1 MIQVLRISLK
11 IFVFQFYKANMGFFF
26 FWFIFFFGIVSPNSL
41 ITYHLALIQA
51 QVDSTLI
58 LLGAIFCWALYDIM
72 CIRFFERIIIKY
84 RDSFLHVLQVV
95 PSSKLNMLIGIFHT
109 LVFLP
114 CLIYAV
120 IVAIIAGNQAKTD
133 VVIIIGTFLIFITVA
148 GTWLLKMNLAKR
160 TASKMF
166 LLAGLLG
173 NGRRT
178 IHYIFYLLQFILRQ
192 RKVTIL
198 VLKIASFFL
207 FFIVFIR
214 LGDGFDKFSFTNV
227 LLLIVYLHAVL
238 VYHAHKF
245 IEEQVRFLRNL
256 PISFAGR
263 IIVFL
268 VPVCVIFI
276 PELLFMLVN
285 GLPML
290 TSPEIIVYYLLL
302 VSQLLLYLSV
312 LYTASYKLGDYI
324 KVLFVVGFGLVFLC
338 RGINLYWVILLQ
350 FVAAFI
356 IFRIRYYKYEH
367 VVFIT

>member
-1 MIQVLRISLK
+1 MTQLLRVSLK

-26 FWFIFFFGIVSPNSL
+26 FWFIFFFGIVSPHSL
-41 ITYHLALIQA
+41 ISYHLALIQA

-58 LLGAIFCWALYDIM
+58 LIGAIFCWTLYDIM

-95 PSSKLNMLIGIFHT
+95 PSAKLNILIGTFHT

-114 CLIYAV
+114 CLTYAV
-120 IVAIIAGNQAKTD
+120 IVAVIAGNQEKQGVA
-133 VVIIIGTFLIFITVA
+133 IIIGSFLIFITVA
-148 GTWLLKMNLAKR
+148 GTRWLKMNLAKR
-160 TASKMF
+160 TGSKIF
-166 LLAGLLG
+166 LLPG

-178 IHYIFYLLQFILRQ
+178 IHYIFYLLQFILKE
-192 RKVTIL
+192 RKVTAL

-214 LGDGFDKFSFTNV
+214 LGDGFDKVSFTNV

-245 IEEQVRFLRNL
+245 IEERARFLRNL

-268 VPVCVIFI
+268 VPICVIFI

-285 GLPML
+285 DLPML
-290 TSPEIIVYYLLL
+290 TSPEIVVYYFLL
-302 VSQLLLYLSV
+302 VSQLLLYLV
-312 LYTASYKLGDYI
+312 LLYTASYKLKDYI
-324 KVLFVVGFGLVFLC
+324 KILFAVGFGLIFLC
-338 RGINLYWVILLQ
+338 RGVNLYWVILLQ
-350 FVAAFI
+350 FSAAFI